1 MGTTKAGSWFLS
13 IPTYERSTLSAF
25 SGLIVLK
32 MLIVHK
38 NTTQRKEK
46 DEVFIMLTREQK
58 ETMLNQILELMTA
71 IAYDEPVE
79 KGKSMWISP
88 NYDDRMEQEII
99 SYVVPLYSNGGLI
112 AVAGIDILFSELTD
126 LIDDLCLGYKLP
138 GAGGG
143 GYLYM
148 IAKDP
153 EAAVRIKQILGEH
166 RLNKNA
172 RFVDM
177 TLSTS
182 GLQISRS

>member
-79 KGKSMWISP
+79 NAPAPTEKKSEKVKMLTVKECTELIEGLSEHTVRMLVAQNKIKYIRTGEGVRGKILVNKADLL
-88 NYDDRMEQEII
+88 NYFQ
-99 SYVVPLYSNGGLI
+99 N
-112 AVAGIDILFSELTD
+112 
-126 LIDDLCLGYKLP
+126 
-138 GAGGG
+138 
-143 GYLYM
+143 
-148 IAKDP
+148 
-153 EAAVRIKQILGEH
+153 
-166 RLNKNA
+166 
-172 RFVDM
+172 
-177 TLSTS
+177 
-182 GLQISRS
+182 